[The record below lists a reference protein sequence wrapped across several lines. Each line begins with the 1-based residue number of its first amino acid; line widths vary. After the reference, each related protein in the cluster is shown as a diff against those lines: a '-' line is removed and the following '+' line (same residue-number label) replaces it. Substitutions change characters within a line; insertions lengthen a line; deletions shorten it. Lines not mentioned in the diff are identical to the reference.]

1 MDSDMSIDQFFR
13 DDIKPL
19 DLPPCDVEHLDEILM
34 VIKTAHPSIRTKVQ
48 ADLIEKDGAY
58 IVKLLDFFDV
68 CELDDD
74 RTVLHKLFDIFY
86 GILQMCNRSLI
97 DILLSDTN
105 FISVVGVFG
114 YNPGLIRE
122 MDFRSTLEGETG
134 FNEVIAI
141 TDRSVVE
148 RVHINFR
155 IQVIKDN
162 VLSRS
167 LPDGCV
173 LLLEHMTNEN
183 NYHILSYISETDE
196 YWKEIKDLIR
206 SDDKRLDGLGLL
218 KAIINLVRVT
228 KPIDKLSQPRRE
240 PFGAPPVFSSLI
252 GNLFGG
258 GELFEA
264 FASVMGS
271 PYSKLEEITLAV
283 DILNLLVFFLGPDR
297 LRAYLASEGKCVPA
311 PISDKDRI
319 SWGPDSSLF
328 TAMLVA
334 FERYESVRAQMF
346 TLLREIFRLPLAHD
360 DKFLSVLY
368 PNYMHWLLQPLKIN
382 ASPIAS
388 YAEKMLRSKNKLF
401 VIHAVKFMRA
411 CAARAEAFFSRFLIQ
426 NDLFT
431 PALENLDI
439 GKRNSGAVSSAILE
453 LLSFIEKTN
462 LTSLVEH
469 IHTKFYE
476 TYKAECPLVFEAIHV
491 RYDGNSDSTYAPI
504 DPAKADKVHFVRGGS
519 IDDEEELYWE
529 KETDGPESSTPEFDK
544 NGLSEDEVSCQNRP
558 RSIKLVDYDDDE
570 EDPTTPI
577 ASPSTPSP
585 RGDDSSSDDEKELK
599 LPVRKKKE
607 EEVDTQA
614 FLGGSNVLAHK
625 KQQKTTK
632 KVRSPQYKNM
642 FQKIS
647 WKLGTPDS
655 SSNGNSPSSIKPAD
669 ERNSEHG
676 NNSNNGTGGDSNS
689 NSVGSSDDGGDDT
702 GSAPGVDTETTA
714 LIAAKRK
721 LALDETPDSDSLL
734 KKAKTCTPISS
745 S

>member
-319 SWGPDSSLF
+319 SWGPDASLF

-368 PNYMHWLLQPLKIN
+368 PNYMHWLLQPLKSN
-382 ASPIAS
+382 ASVRDDS
-388 YAEKMLRSKNKLF
+388 VLF
-401 VIHAVKFMRA
+401 DLQDDAVKFMRA

-476 TYKAECPLVFEAIHV
+476 TYKAECPLVFEAIRV
-491 RYDGNSDSTYAPI
+491 RYDGNSDSTDAPI
-504 DPAKADKVHFVRGGS
+504 DSAKADKVRFVRGGS

-529 KETDGPESSTPEFDK
+529 KETGGPESSTPEFDK
-544 NGLSEDEVSCQNRP
+544 NGLSEVSKVC
-558 RSIKLVDYDDDE
+558 I
-570 EDPTTPI
+570 PI
-577 ASPSTPSP
+577 
-585 RGDDSSSDDEKELK
+585 
-599 LPVRKKKE
+599 
-607 EEVDTQA
+607 
-614 FLGGSNVLAHK
+614 
-625 KQQKTTK
+625 
-632 KVRSPQYKNM
+632 
-642 FQKIS
+642 
-647 WKLGTPDS
+647 
-655 SSNGNSPSSIKPAD
+655 
-669 ERNSEHG
+669 
-676 NNSNNGTGGDSNS
+676 
-689 NSVGSSDDGGDDT
+689 
-702 GSAPGVDTETTA
+702 
-714 LIAAKRK
+714 
-721 LALDETPDSDSLL
+721 
-734 KKAKTCTPISS
+734 
-745 S
+745 

>member
-134 FNEVIAI
+134 FNE
-141 TDRSVVE
+141 
-148 RVHINFR
+148 
-155 IQVIKDN
+155 
-162 VLSRS
+162 
-167 LPDGCV
+167 
-173 LLLEHMTNEN
+173 HMTNEN

-196 YWKEIKDLIR
+196 YWKEIFNSRQRNAHLIFDYAYLSKDLIR

-283 DILNLLVFFLGPDR
+283 DILNLLVFFLGPDST
-297 LRAYLASEGKCVPA
+297 Y
-311 PISDKDRI
+311 
-319 SWGPDSSLF
+319 
-328 TAMLVA
+328 
-334 FERYESVRAQMF
+334 
-346 TLLREIFRLPLAHD
+346 
-360 DKFLSVLY
+360 
-368 PNYMHWLLQPLKIN
+368 
-382 ASPIAS
+382 
-388 YAEKMLRSKNKLF
+388 
-401 VIHAVKFMRA
+401 AVKFMRA

-453 LLSFIEKTN
+453 LLSFIE
-462 LTSLVEH
+462 
-469 IHTKFYE
+469 
-476 TYKAECPLVFEAIHV
+476 
-491 RYDGNSDSTYAPI
+491 
-504 DPAKADKVHFVRGGS
+504 KADKVHFVRGGS

-655 SSNGNSPSSIKPAD
+655 SSNGN
-669 ERNSEHG
+669 R
-676 NNSNNGTGGDSNS
+676 
-689 NSVGSSDDGGDDT
+689 SSDDGGDDT